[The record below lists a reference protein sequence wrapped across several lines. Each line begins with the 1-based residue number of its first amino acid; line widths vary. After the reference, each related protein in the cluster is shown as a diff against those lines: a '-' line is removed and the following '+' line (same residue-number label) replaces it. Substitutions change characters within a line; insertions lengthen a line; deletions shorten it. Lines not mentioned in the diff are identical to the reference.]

1 VRRPVLILIGFA
13 AALPCRA
20 QGLDGRDLS
29 PDWETYVEAQ
39 SGTHVEY
46 PAGIF
51 SFDAGAPTIG
61 NGKSFETDDGTA
73 RLEIYA
79 LANSERDSPASYV
92 AKKFAYR
99 RSELEYDRI
108 ARGFFALSGVKDNM
122 VYYSRCNFPA
132 GRRGTIHCVYLTY
145 PHRETKAW
153 DAIVTRVS
161 WSLRPKGGR

>member
-1 VRRPVLILIGFA
+1 VRRPVLILIGLA
-13 AALPCRA
+13 AALPCHAQAMDPRA
-20 QGLDGRDLS
+20 LS
-29 PDWETYVEAQ
+29 PDWQTYVEPEH
-39 SGTHVEY
+39 GTRAEY
-46 PAGIF
+46 PAGVF
-51 SFDAGAPTIG
+51 LADAGPPTIG
-61 NGKSFETDDGTA
+61 DGKSFETDDGTA

-79 LANSERDSPASYV
+79 LENSERDSPASYV

-108 ARGFFALSGVKDNM
+108 ARGFFALSGVKNDM
-122 VYYSRCNFPA
+122 VYYSRCNFPG
-132 GRRGTIHCVYLTY
+132 GRRGAIHCVYLTY